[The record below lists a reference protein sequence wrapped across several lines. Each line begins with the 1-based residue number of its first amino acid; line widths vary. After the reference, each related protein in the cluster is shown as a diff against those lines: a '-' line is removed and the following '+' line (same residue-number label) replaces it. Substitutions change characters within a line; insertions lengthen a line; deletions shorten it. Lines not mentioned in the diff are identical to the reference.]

1 MRTPSAVRDLFD
13 RHYLSW
19 IDRPAPALGN
29 RSPRAAARTTLWRP
43 KLVDLLKQLENATE
57 RAARSG
63 TAGLRLQLDLAGA
76 GARRPGSP
84 YGAIS

>member
-1 MRTPSAVRDLFD
+1 VPDENTGAVRDLFD

-19 IDRPAPALGN
+19 IDRPAPSLGN

-63 TAGLRLQLDLAGA
+63 RPGYDFSWIWQELGLS
-76 GARRPGSP
+76 RPGSP
-84 YGAIS
+84 